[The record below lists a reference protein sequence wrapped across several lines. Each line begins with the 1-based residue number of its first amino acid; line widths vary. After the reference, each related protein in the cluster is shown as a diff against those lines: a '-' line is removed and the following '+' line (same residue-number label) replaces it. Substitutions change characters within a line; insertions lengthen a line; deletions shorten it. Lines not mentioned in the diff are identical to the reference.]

1 MRITSFDIE
10 RFGVWEDLHLPKI
23 SRGLNLFY
31 GPNEAGKT
39 TLLQF
44 LRSCFYG
51 GGIEERARYIRM
63 ALGVADGENDEIIRR
78 DDASTQPIVGGAMS
92 VRTEF
97 GEYRIDRRY
106 LLRNTTVY
114 DKRSALE
121 ARAGF
126 VADAGLAEWSGRFYP
141 VAGMGIAESLI
152 VTGPDGARLSDY
164 FVKTI
169 TGNVDEATFNN
180 VFAIGLDELQRL
192 GTLNETDAAQMLYR
206 LSVGVDRVSLIQ
218 VLHQIVD
225 ERNEALDIEGGPS
238 ILEGL
243 FAQRS
248 NLTEAAQVPARLLGD
263 YVKTIEQRNITRN
276 EVDQLNKQLD
286 RQRRSSRLYELA
298 LGVADLWDQRAD
310 IKTRLAEA
318 GVVVAVTDEALADAG
333 TKDRDC
339 NEVLSTIQ
347 SIKREYAAERK
358 NFRAIRYSEPVH
370 QNAARI
376 VLLGEGLPRMKAL
389 DAEISKKRGEI
400 VRLQEELQ
408 QEENRLK
415 GVRQGIV
422 SFRGRTDIPGVT
434 APSDTV
440 DSEADELPSD
450 DFRVLSRAMSSA
462 NKRVRQVQSLL
473 DEVQNRLNEFTE
485 TLDRELSQRGQKNLN
500 EALDSINSQVK
511 KLRRR
516 VEIGRRLTELDRIRR
531 ELVAQNERLA
541 ATQTLPVFITLG
553 IAVVVAVG
561 VIFAF
566 LAFTGGDDSTLEGGV
581 FGLLI
586 AAAAAFYKVST
597 ERKNYAALVENQHQ
611 LSTVARQIADTKEEA
626 AAIDAEI
633 PAAGQTAETRLQK
646 AEADL
651 TVFERLLPTEAKWRE
666 TSSHAATLQKR
677 LEHAQQSARKA
688 KRHWTSW
695 LRSAGLPETMDPPAV
710 KALLDRVDIADTLRR
725 KLDGARSE
733 LDLLLREQGTFC
745 DQLSQTYAAAKLTP
759 TEDPSPEARHAG
771 LVTALDTVKSAL
783 ARKDDVRRKMS
794 DLRKRHRA
802 AIRELRSRRRELC
815 NFLQL
820 VGAKSLDDL
829 KELSQRWKRHNEL
842 VERLSGIQ
850 KRITDLIGGFCE
862 ERELEPLLAIEDGSR
877 ASIPQRQAEIRDRIA
892 VLESERARRDQTLG
906 RLCEQIAGLE
916 SRREADKVRF
926 DLASINLR
934 IDRMASL
941 WRARAVAG
949 KMMEEIRKSYEKE
962 RQPET
967 LREASRVLRRLT
979 DGRYVKI
986 WTPLGEDILF
996 VDTDD
1001 GRSLEVA
1008 SLSRGLREQLFIAIR
1023 LALIGTF
1030 EKHGIN
1036 LPMVFD
1042 DVLVN
1047 FDNRRARRAA
1057 KLLLEFAEAGR
1068 QIFLFTCHEHICR
1081 TFLELGMPVFVLPD
1095 RSQKVKRF
1103 RVLLPETLDEVRPV
1117 AGGNAQAGEPLIV
1130 RQPSRAI
1137 PYIDSLRRRRDKKHK
1152 FLSVPIVPSQKR
1164 VDPVTLLLRP
1174 AVSKTTDE
1182 RPYFRPYVPSVGP
1195 VSGVPASGVPMAGA
1209 SNTSTGT
1216 PRTAMIDIPAAP
1228 TPLTPS
1234 SGKPAFGFSAEH
1246 ASSAETAKDATR
1258 EGAMERFL
1266 APSVEEAEVDQTR
1279 RAPIEFSS
1287 WNDTF
1292 SEKKKEEPAEEVEPD
1307 EEPAEDE
1314 NSIARDDA
1322 FDNDSP
1328 GNIFTD

>member
-44 LRSCFYG
+44 LRSGLYG
-51 GGIEERARYIRM
+51 GGTEERARYIRM
-63 ALGVADGENDEIIRR
+63 ALGVTDGENGEIIRR
-78 DDASTQPIVGGAMS
+78 DDSRPQPIVGGAMS

-114 DKRSALE
+114 DRRSALE

-126 VADAGLAEWSGRFYP
+126 VADTGLAEWSGRFYP
-141 VAGMGIAESLI
+141 IAGMGIAESLI

-180 VFAIGLDELQRL
+180 VFAIGLDELQKL

-225 ERNEALDIEGGPS
+225 ERNEALDIDGGPS

-243 FAQRS
+243 LAQR
-248 NLTEAAQVPARLLGD
+248 ARLAEETQTPAHLLSD
-263 YVKTIEQRNITRN
+263 YVKTLEMRNVTQS
-276 EVDQLNKQLD
+276 EVDQLNAQLD
-286 RQRRSSRLYELA
+286 RQRRTARLYELA

-310 IKTRLAEA
+310 IKQQLSDA
-318 GVVVAVTDEALADAG
+318 GVVLAVTDEALDEAG
-333 TKDRDC
+333 KKDRDC
-339 NEVLSTIQ
+339 ADAMAQIQ
-347 SIKREYAAERK
+347 SIKREYLAERK
-358 NFRAIRYSEPVH
+358 NYRAIRYSEPVY

-376 VLLGEGLPRMKAL
+376 ELLGEGLPRMQTLA
-389 DAEISKKRGEI
+389 AEIALKRGDI
-400 VRLQEELQ
+400 ARLQEDLQ
-408 QEENRLK
+408 QEENRFK

-422 SFRGRTDIPGVT
+422 SFRGRTDIPGVS
-434 APSDTV
+434 APADSA
-440 DSEADELPSD
+440 DSEAMELPSD
-450 DFRVLSRAMSSA
+450 DFRVLARAMTSA
-462 NKRVRQVQSLL
+462 NKRGRQVQSLA
-473 DEVQNRLNEFTE
+473 DEVQNRLTELTE
-485 TLDRELSQRGQKNLN
+485 TLDRELSQRGQKNLG
-500 EALDSINSQVK
+500 EALDNTNNQVK

-516 VEIGRRLTELDRIRR
+516 VELGRRLNEFDRIRR

-541 ATQTLPVFITLG
+541 ATQSLPMIITLG
-553 IAVVVAVG
+553 IAAVVAVG
-561 VIFAF
+561 VILAF
-566 LAFTGGDDSTLEGGV
+566 LAFFSESRSVSPATGV
-581 FGLLI
+581 IGLL
-586 AAAAAFYKVST
+586 AAAAAAIYKVTT
-597 ERKNYAALVENQHQ
+597 ERRNYASLVENQRQ
-611 LSTVARQIADTKEEA
+611 LSTVTRQIAETKEETN
-626 AAIDAEI
+626 AIDAEI

-651 TVFERLLPTEAKWRE
+651 AVFERLLPTEAKWRE
-666 TSSHAATLQKR
+666 TSHHAATLQKR

-688 KRHWTSW
+688 KKHWVQW
-695 LRSAGLPETMDPPAV
+695 LRGAGLPETRDPPAV
-710 KALLDRVDIADTLRR
+710 QALLDRVDIADALRR
-725 KLDGARSE
+725 KLDTARGQ
-733 LDLLLREQGTFC
+733 LDLLLREQGTFS
-745 DQLSQTYAAAKLTP
+745 DQLSATYVSAQLTP
-759 TEDPSPEARHAG
+759 TDDPSPEARHAG
-771 LVTALDTVKSAL
+771 LASALDTVKSAL
-783 ARKDDVRRKMS
+783 ARRAEVRRKLS
-794 DLRKRHRA
+794 GLRKRYRSA
-802 AIRELRSRRRELC
+802 LRLLRGRRRELYD
-815 NFLQL
+815 FLQI

-829 KELSQRWKRHNEL
+829 KDLSVRWKRHNDL
-842 VERLSGIQ
+842 VERLGTVQ
-850 KRITDLIGGFCE
+850 KRITALIDGFCE
-862 ERELEPLLAIEDGSR
+862 EEEIEPLLAVEDGSR
-877 ASIPQRQAEIRDRIA
+877 AAIPDRQAEIRDRIA
-892 VLESERARRDQTLG
+892 ALESERARRDQTLG
-906 RLCEQIAGLE
+906 RLIEQLTGLE
-916 SRREADKVRF
+916 SRREADKTRF
-926 DLASINLR
+926 DLASLNLR
-934 IDRMASL
+934 INRMASL
-941 WRARAVAG
+941 WRTRAVAG

-967 LREASRVLRRLT
+967 LRDASRVLRRLT

-986 WTPLGEDILF
+986 WTPLGEDTLF

-1023 LALIGTF
+1023 LALTGTF

-1081 TFLELGMPVFVLPD
+1081 TFLELGIPVFVLPE

-1103 RVLLPETLDEVRPV
+1103 RVLLPESLQEIRSAA
-1117 AGGNAQAGEPLIV
+1117 AGAPSSGEPLSL
-1130 RQPSRAI
+1130 RQPSKSI
-1137 PYIDSLRRRRDKKHK
+1137 PYIDSLRRKRDRGRK
-1152 FLSVPIVPSQKR
+1152 FLASPIVPSQKR

-1182 RPYFRPYVPSVGP
+1182 RPYYRPYVPSVG
-1195 VSGVPASGVPMAGA
+1195 VPSAAA
-1209 SNTSTGT
+1209 TQ
-1216 PRTAMIDIPAAP
+1216 RAAAQKTAKSEAPAAP
-1228 TPLTPS
+1228 VV
-1234 SGKPAFGFSAEH
+1234 KPAEPAVTQAEPPQI
-1246 ASSAETAKDATR
+1246 APEEATR
-1258 EGAMERFL
+1258 ESVMERFL
-1266 APSVEEAEVDQTR
+1266 APTAEEAQLDQTR

-1292 SEKKKEEPAEEVEPD
+1292 AEKKKEESAETAEPEE

-1314 NSIARDDA
+1314 NTIARDDA
-1322 FDNDSP
+1322 FDSDSP
-1328 GNIFTD
+1328 GNIFKE